1 MSDRE
6 EYQQQFEDQLA
17 GWQADFVHLQDM
29 VAAAHGNVHPE
40 KKLKLRELERR
51 IAVAKA
57 KLPELAA
64 ASDEDWPSMKEAV
77 ESAVFMTS
85 DAES

>member
-1 MSDRE
+1 MSDKKQ
-6 EYQQQFEDQLA
+6 YQEQMEAQLKQ
-17 GWQADFVHLQDM
+17 WQAGVVELQAM
-29 VAAAHGNVHPE
+29 LSAADGNVHPE
-40 KKLKLRELERR
+40 KAQRMRELERR

-64 ASDEDWPSMKEAV
+64 ASEEDWPSVKDAV

>member
-40 KKLKLRELERR
+40 KAQRIRELERR

-64 ASDEDWPSMKEAV
+64 ASEENWPSVKEAV

-85 DAES
+85 DSKS